1 LKRRPFVLNT
11 HGSLLG
17 YKKYLSSPWQRLP
30 YQFYDWVTLKTS
42 ARRAQAVVV
51 SSKLEYS
58 DALEFG
64 IDKRKIHIIPMGIDC
79 IAEVDRTRENETKE
93 LRLLFVGRI
102 ARVRRLELV
111 LQAVQ
116 KLLIPW
122 KLTVVGGEAETASV
136 ARSGYMGELKNLCRS
151 LEIEDRVH
159 FAGFKNPEELR
170 TYYQSSDVFVYAS
183 LYENFSQPLLEA
195 AGAGLPLVTTEVGIA
210 KEIADDGGA
219 LLAEGSPESLSA
231 CIESLQDPGL
241 RLSMGKAAQKSV
253 QKRFDWN
260 TIMQNYMELYRS
272 L

>member
-1 LKRRPFVLNT
+1 
-11 HGSLLG
+11 LLG
-17 YKKYLSSPWQRLP
+17 YKKYLTSSLQRLP
-30 YQFYDWVTLKTS
+30 YQFYDCLTLKTS

-51 SSKLEYS
+51 SSKLEYA

-64 IDKRKIHIIPMGIDC
+64 IDKRKIHIIPMGIDA
-79 IAEVDRTRENETKE
+79 IEEVDRAGANEE

-102 ARVRRLELV
+102 ARVRRVELI

-116 KLLIPW
+116 KLSIPW

-136 ARSGYMGELKNLCRS
+136 ARSGYMGELKNLCQS

-170 TYYQSSDVFVYAS
+170 SYYQSSDVFIYAS

-219 LLAEGSPESLSA
+219 LLAQGRPESLSA

-241 RLSMGKAAQKSV
+241 RLSMGRAAQKSV

-260 TIMQNYMELYRS
+260 TIMQSYMDLYR
-272 L
+272 LL